1 MQVMPVSVLIDICK
15 AIEGDEH
22 AMEQAQQQAV
32 TIIPP
37 FSRGLSKVIM
47 HISDTEVRRWALGE
61 IGVVDDA
68 GGIEN
73 DRDATE

>member
-1 MQVMPVSVLIDICK
+1 MQIIPVSVLIEICK

-37 FSRGLSKVIM
+37 FSRGLSKVIRS
-47 HISDTEVRRWALGE
+47 IRDPEVRRWALGE
-61 IGVVDDA
+61 IK
-68 GGIEN
+68 GIEN
-73 DRDATE
+73 DRDVTE

>member
-1 MQVMPVSVLIDICK
+1 MQIMPVSVLIEICK

-37 FSRGLSKVIM
+37 FSRGLSKVIRS
-47 HISDTEVRRWALGE
+47 IRDPEVRRWALGE
-61 IGVVDDA
+61 IK
-68 GGIEN
+68 GIEN
-73 DRDATE
+73 DRNVTE

>member
-1 MQVMPVSVLIDICK
+1 MQIIPVSVLIEICK

-37 FSRGLSKVIM
+37 FSRGLSKVIRS
-47 HISDTEVRRWALGE
+47 IRDPEVRRWALGE
-61 IGVVDDA
+61 IK
-68 GGIEN
+68 GIEN
-73 DRDATE
+73 DRNVTE